1 MSVVV
6 AYKYTTNPQ
15 DARVSDDGVVD
26 WSRAKPSMSDYDP
39 VAATLGRELANALS
53 TELVGITVGEKAV
66 GASMA
71 KKNAM
76 SKGFDRGIVVAD
88 DATAG
93 WNPTQYASV
102 LAQIVEGLG
111 DVQVVLTGD
120 SSIDNGARMTSA
132 LIGGFLDW
140 PVFQDV
146 EKIEPSDA
154 GLRLTQLTLA
164 GKRTVDVAGPVVVAA
179 TSDAIRVPVPSMKEI
194 LAAGK
199 KPVEAR
205 ELTEFAPAG
214 ATLDVTATAKPA
226 ARERKHEIFT
236 GDSAV
241 SDLLAALKRDGVL

>member
-15 DARVSDDGVVD
+15 DARVGEDGIVD
-26 WSRAKPSMSDYDP
+26 WSNAKPSMSDYDP
-39 VAATLGRELANALS
+39 VAATLGRELANALD
-53 TELVGITVGEKAV
+53 TELVGITVGGKAV

-71 KKNAM
+71 KKSAM

-88 DATAG
+88 DATTD

-102 LAQIVEGLG
+102 LAQIVGGIG

-120 SSIDNGARMTSA
+120 SSIDNGARITSA
-132 LIGGFLDW
+132 LIGGFLGW
-140 PVFQDV
+140 PVFQGV
-146 EKIEPSDA
+146 EKVEQSA
-154 GLRLTQLTLA
+154 TGLRLTQQTTT
-164 GKRTVDVAGPVVVAA
+164 GKRTVDVSGPVVVAA
-179 TSDAIRVPVPSMKEI
+179 TSDAIRVSVPSMKEI

-199 KPVEAR
+199 KPVDMR
-205 ELTEFAPAG
+205 ELTDFVPADAG
-214 ATLDVTATAKPA
+214 LDVTATAKPPV
-226 ARERKHEIFT
+226 RERKHEIFT